1 MCHFPGTSEIR
12 NSASRFHKRK
22 SWSNQYSVHIF
33 CYAICWSTS
42 SGIIKIS
49 KNYAM
54 KPKVLEL
61 KFAFLSGLK
70 GKIKWK
76 RQFSLEKIWIC
87 SFHFIKSYS
96 QWNAGECF
104 STLLCAQQFTWKCES
119 KFRKTIVKCSA
130 SLIKTWMNWI
140 SMEKWEFDVQTFY
153 VVWTSLWIFIWTLRK
168 ADLNR
173 LFPSRKWTKQF
184 CFNWDTQCFTMRC
197 GVYLHFTISLS
208 FMFVYAL
215 SDRKFL

>member
-1 MCHFPGTSEIR
+1 MEICLIQCAIFPEHPKFEEFYLKAQKF
-12 NSASRFHKRK
+12 SASRFHKRK

-104 STLLCAQQFTWKCES
+104 STLLCVQQFTWKCES

-140 SMEKWEFDVQTFY
+140 SMEKWEFDVQTSFM
-153 VVWTSLWIFIWTLRK
+153 W
-168 ADLNR
+168 
-173 LFPSRKWTKQF
+173 
-184 CFNWDTQCFTMRC
+184 CE
-197 GVYLHFTISLS
+197 LHFEYS
-208 FMFVYAL
+208 FEHWEE
-215 SDRKFL
+215 RI